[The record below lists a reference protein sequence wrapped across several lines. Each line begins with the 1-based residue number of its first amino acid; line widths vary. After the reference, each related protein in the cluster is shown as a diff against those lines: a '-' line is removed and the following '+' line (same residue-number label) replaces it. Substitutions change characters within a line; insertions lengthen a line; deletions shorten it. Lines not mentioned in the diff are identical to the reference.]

1 MADEIRNLE
10 AVKAKSEELQIP
22 YANLLSAFVIEE
34 AVLAISESEESENFR
49 LKNDSILSLEY
60 YKRKTPIRLEYMLYS
75 EEELTVRGIIH
86 RMSLIF
92 QNERR
97 AEFRWKYQVEKI
109 RDNIRVHLTG
119 SIEGLEIPIELL
131 INRQTDMTLKPS
143 KEELHMFLWEDRTVE
158 YLHYPVEG
166 LLAEHFMRIMKN
178 MELLNDLSSYY
189 ILYDLLKKEMN
200 SARKVTEQ
208 LEILT
213 KENHIRVRMSRFQM
227 FCQYRESPYM
237 KKRWKAYLKKEK
249 KETPSFEEV
258 MNVLIMYFKPI
269 WEALV
274 KGSYYLGDWMPE
286 LLRYLD

>member
-60 YKRKTPIRLEYMLYS
+60 YRRKTPIRLEYMLYS

-119 SIEGLEIPIELL
+119 SIERLEIPIELL

>member
-131 INRQTDMTLKPS
+131 INRQTDITLKPS

>member
-1 MADEIRNLE
+1 MADEIRNL
-10 AVKAKSEELQIP
+10 AVVKAKSEELQIP

-60 YKRKTPIRLEYMLYS
+60 YRRKTPIRLEYMLYS

>member
-60 YKRKTPIRLEYMLYS
+60 YRRKTPIRLEYMLYS

-237 KKRWKAYLKKEK
+237 KKRWKAYLKKRK
-249 KETPSFEEV
+249 K
-258 MNVLIMYFKPI
+258 KP
-269 WEALV
+269 
-274 KGSYYLGDWMPE
+274 
-286 LLRYLD
+286 LLLKRL

>member
-60 YKRKTPIRLEYMLYS
+60 YRRKTPIRLEYMLYS

-131 INRQTDMTLKPS
+131 INRQTDITLKPS

>member
-60 YKRKTPIRLEYMLYS
+60 YRRKTPIRLEYMLYS

>member
-60 YKRKTPIRLEYMLYS
+60 YRRKTPIRLEYMLYS

-237 KKRWKAYLKKEK
+237 KKRWKTYLKKEK

-269 WEALV
+269 WESLV